1 MDAYQ
6 AGATGSNVL
15 QKTRELK
22 KSHRVPLVIDQ
33 PARVPYDRSRG
44 ERVLRNE
51 DEPVESEEIVFDQE
65 IFAQKICQ
73 LGYQNN
79 PRRRFVRM
87 GHLFRVR
94 TREAPR
100 ADFLEGLGG
109 KLYFD
114 KLVEDHRWKAAMAEE
129 WGDATVVTY
138 DEEEWRALWKSNTY
152 RPATNAV
159 NEDEDEGD
167 IDDI

>member
-1 MDAYQ
+1 
-6 AGATGSNVL
+6 
-15 QKTRELK
+15 
-22 KSHRVPLVIDQ
+22 
-33 PARVPYDRSRG
+33 
-44 ERVLRNE
+44 
-51 DEPVESEEIVFDQE
+51 
-65 IFAQKICQ
+65 
-73 LGYQNN
+73 
-79 PRRRFVRM
+79 M
-87 GHLFRVR
+87 GPLFRVR

-129 WGDATVVTY
+129 WGDGTVVTY

-152 RPATNAV
+152 RPATNDV